1 MTPYLIIFNC
11 KSSVR
16 KFKTA
21 DSVIRGCAWDDRW
34 FYHLNNTWIIK
45 SEMKADEIGT
55 KLIDAVDSQNDFL
68 IIEIVNNYACW
79 LPQQALD
86 YLKDNIFINDNEE
99 EEET

>member
-1 MTPYLIIFNC
+1 MTPYLIIYNC

-21 DSVIRGCAWDDRW
+21 DAFIRDCAWNDCW

-45 SEMKADEIGT
+45 SELTAHEIGT

-68 IIEIVNNYACW
+68 IIEIANNYACW
-79 LPQQALD
+79 LPQEALD
-86 YLKDNIFINDNEE
+86 YMKDHIFADVEN
-99 EEET
+99 